1 MAFRKKPLLASGK
14 WYAKVSGAAAAFE
27 ECGNFSKA
35 ELGIEE
41 EVKKMQDYTQPGG
54 GTYASVTRISNI
66 SLNMTWHDLNPTNLA
81 RVVFGTTSAQVG
93 GTITDEAH
101 VARKGGLCRTA
112 HPMPTSVTVTNSA
125 ASVTYTAGTDY
136 EVRPGGIF
144 ILSSFTGADGSDIK
158 VDYTYGAYDVIEAL
172 KASSVTLEM
181 MFEGINE
188 ADQGTAVLID
198 FWKVKIG
205 GAKNLGLIT
214 DDFAALE
221 VEGALEADTSRGSGE
236 SAYYKVRMQ

>member
-14 WYAKVSGAAAAFE
+14 WYARAVGSAAAFE

-66 SLNMTWHDLNPTNLA
+66 ALNMTWHDLNPTNFA
-81 RVVFGTTSAQVG
+81 RVAFGTTSAITG
-93 GTITDEAH
+93 GTVTSEEG
-101 VARKGGLCRTA
+101 VAYKGGLTKTA
-112 HPMPTSVTVTNSA
+112 HPNPTAVTVKNDGGT
-125 ASVTYTAGTDY
+125 VTYTAGTDY

-144 ILSSFTGADGSDIK
+144 ILDTFTGTNGSTIETT
-158 VDYTYGAYDVIEAL
+158 YTYGAYDVIEAL

-181 MFEGINE
+181 MFEGVNE
-188 ADQGTAVLID
+188 ADEGKPILVD

-221 VEGALEADTSRGSGE
+221 VEGALEAVTSKGTAE
-236 SAYYKVRMQ
+236 SAYYRVRMQ

>member
-14 WYAKVSGAAAAFE
+14 WYAKVAGSTDAFE

-66 SLNMTWHDLNPTNLA
+66 TLNMTWHDVNTTNLA
-81 RVVFGTTSAQVG
+81 RVAFGTTDAVSG
-93 GTITDEAH
+93 GTVTSAEYTAK
-101 VARKGGLCRTA
+101 KGGLIRLA
-112 HPMPTSVTVTNSA
+112 HPAPTAVSVKNDGGT
-125 ASVTYTAGTDY
+125 VTYTAGLDY

-144 ILSSFTGADGSDIK
+144 ILDSFTGADGAT
-158 VDYTYGAYDVIEAL
+158 VEVTYTYAAYDVVEAL

-181 MFEGINE
+181 MFEGVNE
-188 ADQGTAVLID
+188 ADQGKPVLVD

-205 GAKNLGLIT
+205 GAKALGLIT

-221 VEGALEADTSRGSGE
+221 VEGALEADTSKGTDE
-236 SAYYKVRMQ
+236 SAYYRVRMQ

>member
-14 WYAKVSGAAAAFE
+14 WYAKIAGSTDPFE

-66 SLNMTWHDLNPTNLA
+66 TLNMTWHDVNTTNLA
-81 RVVFGTTSAQVG
+81 RVAFGTTNAVTG
-93 GTITDEAH
+93 GTITDEVH
-101 VARKGGLCRTA
+101 VAKKGGLCRTV
-112 HPMPTSVTVTNSA
+112 HPKPTSVTVTNSGA
-125 ASVTYTAGTDY
+125 TVTVGTDY

-144 ILSSFTGADGSDIK
+144 ILDTFTGSEGSDIK
-158 VDYTYGAYDVIEAL
+158 VDYTYAAYDVVEAL
-172 KASSVTLEM
+172 KSSSVTLQM
-181 MFEGINE
+181 MFEGVNE
-188 ADQGTAVLID
+188 ADQGKPVLVD

-221 VEGALEADTSRGSGE
+221 VEGALEADTTKG
-236 SAYYKVRMQ
+236 MQ

>member
-14 WYAKVSGAAAAFE
+14 WYAKVAGSTDAFE

-66 SLNMTWHDLNPTNLA
+66 TLNMTWHDVNTTNLA
-81 RVVFGTTSAQVG
+81 RVAFGTTDAVTG
-93 GTITDEAH
+93 GTVTSAEY
-101 VARKGGLCRTA
+101 VAKKGGLIRLE
-112 HPMPTSVTVTNSA
+112 HPAPTSVSVKNDGAT
-125 ASVTYTAGTDY
+125 VTYTAGLDY

-144 ILSSFTGADGSDIK
+144 ILDTFTGSDGAT
-158 VDYTYGAYDVIEAL
+158 VEVTYTYAAYDVVEAL

-181 MFEGINE
+181 MFEGVNE
-188 ADQGTAVLID
+188 ADQGKPILVD

-205 GAKNLGLIT
+205 GAKALGLIT

-221 VEGALEADTSRGSGE
+221 VEGALEADTTKGTDE